1 MSVADIPILVCSFC
15 EAKVFAFLIK
25 LTGLFKQPVTF
36 HKPQVTR
43 TTGGSKLAE
52 HLQVLLVVDSAFLN
66 CPIMEGVA
74 WHHCEARGGDGGRQ
88 SIEG

>member
-1 MSVADIPILVCSFC
+1 MSSLVCSFC
-15 EAKVFAFLIK
+15 EAKVFAFFFK
-25 LTGLFKQPVTF
+25 LTGLFNQPYF

-52 HLQVLLVVDSAFLN
+52 HLQVLLVVGSAFFN

-88 SIEG
+88 SAEG